1 MREEGR
7 QTLRQV
13 NKIQLNS
20 SFPGGT
26 SQVVKN
32 LTANAGDT
40 RDAGSILGSG
50 RCPVV
55 VSGNA
60 LQFLAWRIPMDRG
73 AWGHK
78 EPDTAERPN
87 SHTRGETVK

>member
-50 RCPVV
+50 RCPIVE
-55 VSGNA
+55 SGNA
-60 LQFLAWRIPMDRG
+60 LQYSCLENPHGQRSLGSQRAR
-73 AWGHK
+73 H
-78 EPDTAERPN
+78 N
-87 SHTRGETVK
+87 